1 MSFFVIFEILRL
13 FVNTLTE
20 NDKYS
25 LHNMRTYGN
34 QFKLYYLQNKMHFLN
49 FLIHFLIQQQILDI
63 LK

>member
-34 QFKLYYLQNKMHFLN
+34 QFKLYYLQNKMHFPN
-49 FLIHFLIQQQILDI
+49 FLIHF
-63 LK
+63 